1 MDWNEDEIIEV
12 EDEEQG
18 MFEHFRLNVDAGQV
32 PIRIDKFMAAHLE
45 DTSRHRI
52 QCAIKEGYVKV
63 GEKTAK
69 ANLLVRPGDVIRFV
83 MPYRRRGVDLVPQD
97 IPLDIVYEDD
107 DVLVVNKPAG
117 MVVHPGHGHFDGT
130 LVNALL
136 YHLNN
141 QGSASLQDGGLLRG
155 SLRASA
161 RTAES
166 GTEPRSGDVGSSGAA
181 GVYQGAEPPQT
192 AGDAVEQDVRQGIL
206 GHRIDKDTSGLL
218 LVAKNDEAQLKLAK
232 QFFNHTTE
240 RRYQAIV
247 WGDIKETEGTID
259 KNIARDPNDRLR
271 FRVTD
276 NPQEGKHAV
285 THYRVLERFG
295 FVTFVECKLETGRT
309 HQIRVHMASIGH
321 PLFNDE
327 RYGGS
332 EIRKG
337 TIYSKYRQFIR
348 NCFEI
353 CPRQALHAKTLG
365 FSHPVS
371 GKWLQFDS
379 VVPEDMTALLDKWRK
394 YAGNMPE
401 EEEEA

>member
-1 MDWNEDEIIEV
+1 MVDWTDEELIEDA
-12 EDEEQG
+12 EQG

-32 PIRIDKFMAAHLE
+32 PIRIDKFMSAHLE
-45 DTSRHRI
+45 DTSRNRI

-83 MPYRRRGVDLVPQD
+83 MPYRRRGVDLVPQN

-136 YHLNN
+136 FHFS
-141 QGSASLQDGGLLRG
+141 SASSAEVSVSDADAISAHGCSGRGPLAGGAVRPA
-155 SLRASA
+155 RAA
-161 RTAES
+161 DTA
-166 GTEPRSGDVGSSGAA
+166 TDTAA
-181 GVYQGAEPPQT
+181 DPEKA
-192 AGDAVEQDVRQGIL
+192 GIL
-206 GHRIDKDTSGLL
+206 VHRIDKDTSGLL

-240 RRYQAIV
+240 RCYHAIV
-247 WGDIKETEGTID
+247 WGDIKEDEGTID
-259 KNIARDPNDRLR
+259 KNITRDPNDRLR

-276 NPQEGKHAV
+276 DPEQGKHAV
-285 THYRVLERFG
+285 THYKVLERFG
-295 FVTFVECKLETGRT
+295 FVTLVECRLETGRT

-327 RYGGS
+327 RYGGA

-337 TIYSKYRQFIR
+337 TIYSKYRQFIK

-365 FSHPVS
+365 FEHPVTK
-371 GKWLQFDS
+371 KWLQFDS

>member
-1 MDWNEDEIIEV
+1 MVDWTDEELIEDA
-12 EDEEQG
+12 EQG

-32 PIRIDKFMAAHLE
+32 PIRIDKFMSAHLE
-45 DTSRHRI
+45 DTSRNRI

-63 GEKTAK
+63 GGKTAK

-83 MPYRRRGVDLVPQD
+83 MPYRRRGVDLVPQN

-136 YHLNN
+136 FHFS
-141 QGSASLQDGGLLRG
+141 SASSAEVSVSDADAISAHGCSGRGPLAGGAVRPA
-155 SLRASA
+155 RAA
-161 RTAES
+161 DTA
-166 GTEPRSGDVGSSGAA
+166 TDTAA
-181 GVYQGAEPPQT
+181 DPEKA
-192 AGDAVEQDVRQGIL
+192 GIL
-206 GHRIDKDTSGLL
+206 VHRIDKDTSGLL
-218 LVAKNDEAQLKLAK
+218 LVAKNDEAQMKLAK

-240 RRYQAIV
+240 RCYHAIV
-247 WGDIKETEGTID
+247 WGDIKEDEGTID
-259 KNIARDPNDRLR
+259 KNITRDPNDRLR

-276 NPQEGKHAV
+276 DPEQGKHAV
-285 THYRVLERFG
+285 THYKVLERFG
-295 FVTFVECKLETGRT
+295 FVTLVECRLETGRT

-327 RYGGS
+327 RYGGA

-337 TIYSKYRQFIR
+337 TIYSKYRQFIK

-365 FSHPVS
+365 FEHPVTK
-371 GKWLQFDS
+371 KWLQFDS